1 MKTINPK
8 AKWILLAAIAA
19 VPVAGVPASAQYQS
33 QQDGSALDAN
43 RRLGDDYRNTGSSG
57 YRIDTRI
64 RSLDRPTG
72 NQIVT
77 GNVTGNRQFRGNV
90 GYTDARE
97 FRGATATDASDSFIR
112 SSAGT
117 AGAAFRRNDY
127 NVSVPFY
134 PSGRTVQ
141 PPPGFVQSNVAG
153 GGYLPRDVDAAISGR
168 VDNRIDRGAITPR
181 GGSLILTPIQPQG
194 TISDQ
199 ARAASMITASPLLG
213 VQQMPYGAPGSAYTQ
228 FAGAGRG
235 LLDQA
240 TVERMRNELRTGAQ
254 DTSTGT
260 DNAQP
265 NLPNAPQLPGQ
276 GADTAQQTY
285 PGQVNGGR
293 GVGSP
298 DATGANA
305 GSGQAAQAGGPINA
319 QALGSQTVSANAATA
334 IQSTRQRLLPTPG
347 EQTPAYRELRRR
359 LDQIANDKTMTD
371 EQAHRAA
378 QAARKQAE
386 LANQRA
392 TPAQDQLPGQPGQPT
407 APAQPGQPAQPA
419 KDQPGASPQQ
429 QSRAEGIGL
438 QDFAKQNEQILKG
451 GGKTNDADTRGAA
464 NSQQVRLPSGDVT
477 PAPLPPAGATPAPA
491 PAAQPELRFEPK
503 GAAPAQ
509 APGAKAPPVKIDSLA
524 KGVPGKGLGEL
535 LSGAESLMKEGKFSS
550 ALEKYDQAEQVA
562 PNNPLIKLGRA
573 NAELGAS
580 YFARADEHLR
590 EAFAADEALLMG
602 QYDLRTFLGE
612 DRLKV
617 IANDLKDIANKE
629 QSQVRPVFLLAY
641 IAYNTGNE
649 RMAGGYLDLA
659 EQRAGGK
666 DPLIQKIRQR
676 WTLPAAGEAPAAEP
690 AAKPAEQTA
699 PAEQAPEK
707 PDRSQQTK

>member
-43 RRLGDDYRNTGSSG
+43 RRLGDDYRNTGASG
-57 YRIDTRI
+57 YRIDNRI
-64 RSLDRPTG
+64 RSIDRPTG

-97 FRGATATDASDSFIR
+97 FRGATASDASDSFIR
-112 SSAGT
+112 SSSGT

-141 PPPGFVQSNVAG
+141 PPPGFVQSNLAG
-153 GGYLPRDVDAAISGR
+153 GGYLPSDVDAAVSGR

-181 GGSLILTPIQPQG
+181 AGSLILTPIQPQG
-194 TISDQ
+194 TITDQ
-199 ARAASMITASPLLG
+199 AEAASLITASPLLG
-213 VQQMPYGAPGSAYTQ
+213 VQQMPYGAPGSAYSQ
-228 FAGAGRG
+228 FNGAGRG

-254 DTSTGT
+254 DTGADTGT

-265 NLPNAPQLPGQ
+265 NLPNASQLSGQ
-276 GADTAQQTY
+276 GADAQQTY
-285 PGQVNGGR
+285 PGQVNGAR
-293 GVGSP
+293 GVGGP
-298 DATGANA
+298 DATGA
-305 GSGQAAQAGGPINA
+305 GSAAQAGGPINT
-319 QALGSQTVSANAATA
+319 QALGSQTVAANAANA

-359 LDQIANDKTMTD
+359 LDQIASDKTMTD
-371 EQAHRAA
+371 EQAFRAA
-378 QAARKQAE
+378 QAARKQAD

-392 TPAQDQLPGQPGQPT
+392 TPAPGQ
-407 APAQPGQPAQPA
+407 QPGQPAQPA
-419 KDQPGASPQQ
+419 KDQPDANAQQ

-438 QDFAKQNEQILKG
+438 QDFARQNEQILKG
-451 GGKTNDADTRGAA
+451 AGTIDDADARGGGAA
-464 NSQQVRLPSGDVT
+464 RPQQGRLPSGDVT
-477 PAPLPPAGATPAPA
+477 PAPLPPAGAAPA
-491 PAAQPELRFEPK
+491 PMPQQELRFEPK

-509 APGAKAPPVKIDSLA
+509 TPGAKAPPVKIDSLA

-535 LSGAESLMKEGKFSS
+535 LSGAEGLMKEGKFSS

-590 EAFAADEALLMG
+590 EAFAGDEALLMG

-629 QSQVRPVFLLAY
+629 QAQVRPVFLLAY

-649 RMAGGYLDLA
+649 RMAAGYLDLA

-676 WTLPAAGEAPAAEP
+676 WTLPAAGETPAAEP
-690 AAKPAEQTA
+690 AVKPADQSA
-699 PAEQAPEK
+699 PVEQAPEK